1 MVHNVYD
8 PLFGVFA
15 RREFF
20 QRIAPHFGDSLTP
33 FFTAQAQT
41 YFQVTR
47 TAISDLFFES
57 LANDSQFGDYN
68 RTYLRAWTGKWLDGT
83 IAALKDF
90 VCLYAKI
97 PPIAGVTDKA
107 AVTEAVSRVVADWV
121 TDYADKIDYK
131 VNQQNLV
138 AAVISGLK

>member
-57 LANDSQFGDYN
+57 LANDS
-68 RTYLRAWTGKWLDGT
+68 
-83 IAALKDF
+83 
-90 VCLYAKI
+90 
-97 PPIAGVTDKA
+97 
-107 AVTEAVSRVVADWV
+107 AVR
-121 TDYADKIDYK
+121 
-131 VNQQNLV
+131 
-138 AAVISGLK
+138 